1 MILEKEKQAPVVNIG
16 FDSSRK
22 ASISD
27 NSLAHVINTLSTSLY
42 SDIYGSIVREY
53 CSNAYDAGLDAGLT
67 PVVQVIY
74 DKDNNTIGFK
84 DNGTGMNP
92 DTMYN
97 VFNSW
102 GESTRRNN
110 ANALGYFGYGSK
122 SFLAYTN
129 SFYIETIVNKVKYLY
144 LYSKADEFSIPD
156 LDLISEVETIE
167 NNGTYVFAHLKGE
180 SDLYNFITAI
190 RRQLRYFTNVFFVG
204 FDERLKL
211 MYGVPLYKGKHFI
224 TNNDFSSYQ
233 RVILGKVSYD
243 LRHSNTQPYNLYFD
257 VSEGIEVVP
266 SRESIKYTDKVI
278 ALISEKQRLAKL
290 EIEELTQKQID
301 SFQGDFKKE
310 LMYFIRLRHAD
321 KVCINESDFFIPY
334 NYYSALAVM
343 LQYKWSYDFGELSK
357 VLDVEFKSR
366 IHTTQEIYL
375 PNNSRISAYKYT
387 SINSDYNIHLLK
399 YNESWGNETKD
410 LYNKIKAIAIPIKYT
425 PLRKP
430 VSNVQQ
436 CQYLVKVECDKLTWS
451 QSEPFVNSSKNKKQI
466 LFFDKTNQP
475 NIHLIRLIHN
485 SFKLSIIKVKK
496 GFTTTDKK
504 VIAFND
510 YINTRNF
517 KRKMYKHIINV
528 NTATTEKKFLVSKTE
543 IDSYKSWHFDY
554 AIESLLNKD
563 VSSFKKESITDFI
576 NKRHLSLLD
585 EFHEIKTEK
594 QKLQTMLKIKKY
606 DKIKT
611 SR

>member
-53 CSNAYDAGLDAGLT
+53 TSNAYDAGLDAGLT

-74 DKDNNTIGFK
+74 DRDNNTIGFK

-129 SFYIETIVNKVKYLY
+129 SFYIETIVDKVKYLY

-167 NNGTYVFAHLKGE
+167 NNGTYVFAHLKGT
-180 SDLYNFITAI
+180 SDLYNFTSAI
-190 RRQLRYFTNVFFVG
+190 KKQLRYFTNVFFVG
-204 FDERLKL
+204 FNEGLKL
-211 MYGVPLYKGKHFI
+211 MYNVPLYKGKHFI
-224 TNNDFSSYQ
+224 TYNGLLSYQ
-233 RVILGKVSYD
+233 RLVLGKVSYD
-243 LRHSNTQPYNLYFD
+243 LRGVSTLPYNLYFD

-266 SRESIKYTDKVI
+266 SRESIKYTDKVV
-278 ALISEKQRLAKL
+278 ALISEKQKLAKL

-310 LMYFIRLRHAD
+310 LMYFIKLKYCD
-321 KVCINESDFFIPY
+321 VVCINESEFFIPY
-334 NYYSALAVM
+334 NFYSSKAIR

-366 IHTTQEIYL
+366 IHTTQEIYF
-375 PNNSRISAYKYT
+375 PNNPRISSHKYT
-387 SINSDYNIHLLK
+387 TVNSDYNIHLSK
-399 YNESWGNETKD
+399 FDESWGNETKD
-410 LYNKIKAIAIPIKYT
+410 LYNKIKAIAIPIKY
-425 PLRKP
+425 KP
-430 VSNVQQ
+430 VRKSISNVQE
-436 CQYLVKVECDKLTWS
+436 CQYLAKVEYDKLTWS
-451 QSEPFVNSSKNKKQI
+451 QSEPFANSSKNKKQI
-466 LFFDKTNQP
+466 LFFNKTNQP
-475 NIHLIRLIHN
+475 NIHLIRLINN
-485 SFKLSIIKVKK
+485 SFKISIIKVKK

-504 VIAFND
+504 VIAFD
-510 YINTRNF
+510 AYINTRNF
-517 KRKMYKHIINV
+517 KRKMYKHIINE
-528 NTATTEKKFLVSKTE
+528 NTEHTEKRFLVSKVHKTQTW
-543 IDSYKSWHFDY
+543 YFDY
-554 AIESLLNKD
+554 AIQHLLNKH
-563 VSSFKKESITDFI
+563 VVEFKKTGITDFI
-576 NKRHLSLLD
+576 NKKQSSLLD
-585 EFHEIKTEK
+585 EFSKITTEK
-594 QKLQTMLKIKKY
+594 QKLQTMLKLKKY